1 MLNNCRQHGTGR
13 KHSRTSTKLRRW
25 LGAIPFQLENRDVPA
40 GLFLQGQS
48 YIDVN
53 ENGKLD
59 LGEPYLPG
67 AVVELRSQ
75 DGSALIASTTTD
87 ATGAYLFNDA
97 NVPGG
102 LLPGTYRL
110 VETPPAGYL
119 NTPTPNQAAVSA
131 SWPFGTATQLNPAT
145 IQVTLSDWNNPANP
159 PLALNFLSTG
169 DIASLQMTLTNPLPI
184 LPNNNGAFTYD
195 FVGELNLR
203 LTGDDLAQPVDFLT
217 YCLDLTRLLPNPP
230 ATGQVIPRSEPVP
243 PNLSA
248 NAGRIAYLYNEYGAA
263 GFLNGAASALFAGQG
278 IADSGVLP
286 PAAEDAAAF
295 QLALWELCYDVGTP
309 AKPEGDLEAGNFFFR
324 AVAGQPDFS
333 TDPASVAVR
342 QKAYAFLRDSLG
354 KSEQAIFLDGSVSN
368 TQLTI
373 ISGSLNFGNVRGASI
388 AGVKFNDVNGDGVR
402 QAGES
407 GLQGWTIQLLSTTD
421 VVLATTTT
429 DAAGN
434 YAFTDLAAGT
444 YRVREVGQAGWIQ
457 TTVNP
462 GDVAVV
468 SGTDITG
475 VDFGNFRLGR
485 LAGVK
490 FNDVNGDGVRQAG
503 EPGLAGWTIELDQG
517 ADGTVDATT
526 TTDAAGN
533 YAFDGLAAGTY
544 RVREVGQ
551 TGWVQTTVNPGD
563 VTVVSGT
570 VATGLDFGNFRL
582 GAISGVKFA
591 DTNGNGVRDAGE
603 SGLAGWTIQLLS
615 AADVVLA
622 TTTTAADG
630 SYTFA
635 GLAAGTYRV
644 REVGQ
649 TGWVQTTVNPGD
661 VTVVSGTTVTGL
673 NIGNFQLGRLSGQKF
688 EDVNGDGV
696 REAGEPGLAG
706 WTIELDR
713 GADGTVDATTTTAAD
728 GSYAFDGL
736 MAGTYRVREVGRSGW
751 VQTTVNP
758 GDVTIISGS
767 AATGV
772 DFGNFQL
779 GRLAGAKFDDV
790 NGDGVRQADE
800 PGLQGWTI
808 QLLNTAGAVLATT
821 TTDAAGNY
829 AFDGLAAGT
838 YRVREVGQTG
848 WVQTTVNPG
857 DVTVVSGT
865 VATGLDFGNTQLES
879 GGGGGGQAPELPL
892 VRPIVLAPE
901 IVPITQVSKR
911 DLLASTL
918 EVRTAG
924 EKAVPARQT
933 TADFNRDG
941 IADSVVATGPGVP
954 SFVRVFDGATGA
966 VLAQFSP
973 FESSFTGGLLVTTG
987 DLTGDGVPDLVVAA
1001 DQGGGPRVQVYS
1013 GAGFGLAFDFFALA
1027 DPNFRGGVRPA
1038 VGDVNG
1044 DGVQDLV
1051 VAAGFGGGP
1060 RVTVW
1065 NGAALR
1071 AGAPAPLA
1079 DFFAFEPALRNGA
1092 FVAAGDVDGDGASD
1106 LILGGGPGG
1115 GPRVRVVSGRDL
1127 IAAGPFSTLDQIAAT
1142 AQIAN
1147 FFAGDPASR
1156 DGARVAF
1163 WDTNGDGHG
1172 EVVTGSGPGGTSDVR
1187 SYTTAD
1193 LLADPSNPTAPQ
1205 DLDAL
1210 FGTSQF
1216 SAVFVG

>member
-1 MLNNCRQHGTGR
+1 MLNSRRQHGTGR
-13 KHSRTSTKLRRW
+13 KHPRTSTKLRRW
-25 LGAIPFQLENRDVPA
+25 LGTIPFQLENRDVPA

-87 ATGAYLFNDA
+87 ATGAYRFDDA
-97 NVPGG
+97 HVPGG

-131 SWPFGTATQLNPAT
+131 SWPLGTATQLNPAT
-145 IQVTLSDWNNPANP
+145 IQVTLSDWNNPNNP
-159 PLALNFLSTG
+159 PLALSFLSTG
-169 DIASLQMTLTNPLPI
+169 DVASLQMTLTTPTPI

-195 FVGELNLR
+195 FAGELNLR
-203 LTGDDLAQPVDFLT
+203 LTGDDLANPVDFLT
-217 YCLDLTRLLPNPP
+217 YCLDLTRLLPNSP
-230 ATGQVIPRSEPVP
+230 ATGQVIPRGEPVP
-243 PNLSA
+243 PGLTA

-309 AKPEGDLEAGNFFFR
+309 AQPEGDLEAGNFFFR

-388 AGVKFNDVNGDGVR
+388 AGVKFNDVNGDGTR
-402 QAGES
+402 EAGES

-429 DAAGN
+429 AADGS
-434 YAFTDLAAGT
+434 YTFDGLAAGT

-468 SGTDITG
+468 SGTDVTG

-490 FNDVNGDGVRQAG
+490 FNDINGDGVRQAG
-503 EPGLAGWTIELDQG
+503 ESGLAGWTIELDRG

-526 TTDAAGN
+526 TTDATGN
-533 YAFDGLAAGTY
+533 YAFDGLVAGTY

-563 VTVVSGT
+563 VTVLSGT
-570 VATGLDFGNFRL
+570 DVTGVDFGNFRL
-582 GAISGVKFA
+582 GRLAGVKFN
-591 DTNGNGVRDAGE
+591 D
-603 SGLAGWTIQLLS
+603 I
-615 AADVVLA
+615 
-622 TTTTAADG
+622 
-630 SYTFA
+630 
-635 GLAAGTYRV
+635 
-644 REVGQ
+644 
-649 TGWVQTTVNPGD
+649 
-661 VTVVSGTTVTGL
+661 
-673 NIGNFQLGRLSGQKF
+673 
-688 EDVNGDGV
+688 NGDGV
-696 REAGEPGLAG
+696 REAGE
-706 WTIELDR
+706 
-713 GADGTVDATTTTAAD
+713 
-728 GSYAFDGL
+728 S
-736 MAGTYRVREVGRSGW
+736 
-751 VQTTVNP
+751 
-758 GDVTIISGS
+758 
-767 AATGV
+767 
-772 DFGNFQL
+772 
-779 GRLAGAKFDDV
+779 
-790 NGDGVRQADE
+790 
-800 PGLQGWTI
+800 GLQGWTI
-808 QLLNTAGAVLATT
+808 QLLSTADVVLATT

-829 AFDGLAAGT
+829 AFDGLMAGT
-838 YRVREVGQTG
+838 YRVREVGQAG

-857 DVTVVSGT
+857 DVAVVSGT
-865 VATGLDFGNTQLES
+865 VATGLDFGNTPLES
-879 GGGGGGQAPELPL
+879 GGGGGGRAPELPL

-901 IVPITQVSKR
+901 VIAPITQVSKR

-941 IADSVVATGPGVP
+941 IPDTVVATGPGVP

-1013 GAGFGLAFDFFALA
+1013 GAGFGLAFDVLALA

-1079 DFFAFEPALRNGA
+1079 DFFAFEPTLRNGA

-1127 IAAGPFSTLDQIAAT
+1127 IAAGPFSTLDQIAGT
-1142 AQIAN
+1142 AQIAD

-1172 EVVTGSGPGGTSDVR
+1172 EVVTGSGPGGTADVR

-1193 LLADPSNPTAPQ
+1193 LLADPGNPTAPQ